1 MSLTAEIDVIFL
13 EQLLTTKLARRKLN
27 KKLHSWKNIR
37 SGQVTFISIQINYK
51 GQWKSKFVG
60 NENDFKMR
68 KLTIEDNSRDEHNR
82 VRRA

>member
-13 EQLLTTKLARRKLN
+13 EQLLTTKLPEGSLT
-27 KKLHSWKNIR
+27 KNFILGKI

-68 KLTIEDNSRDEHNR
+68 KLTIEDNSQLKR
-82 VRRA
+82 